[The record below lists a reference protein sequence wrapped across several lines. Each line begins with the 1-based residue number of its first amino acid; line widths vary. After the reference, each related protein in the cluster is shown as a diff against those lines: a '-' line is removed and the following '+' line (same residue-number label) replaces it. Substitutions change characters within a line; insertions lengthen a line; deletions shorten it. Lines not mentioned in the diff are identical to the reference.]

1 MGQRLY
7 VSWVY
12 GFISDDQCYT
22 FFVHFSQ
29 RFGTH
34 YVDFEDPERP
44 RTPKQSA
51 LLLKQIFK
59 DNGFP
64 SAGNRTVVNSARFSI
79 AMSLIVCAYVF
90 IMN

>member
-1 MGQRLY
+1 M
-7 VSWVY
+7 S
-12 GFISDDQCYT
+12 F
-22 FFVHFSQ
+22 FSQ

-44 RTPKQSA
+44 RTPKESA

-64 SAGNRTVVNSARFSI
+64 ASTGHKTTFSI
-79 AMSLIVCAYVF
+79 AMSLIMCAYVF
-90 IMN
+90 VMN